1 VVNYPLR
8 VTPTFTFVKG
18 STPGYSLNGIE
29 KLVAQGESY
38 TLKDDTSRAARL
50 ECCSKGTSM
59 AILSGTDTSTATTNY
74 GEATEKGVNTGWSPK
89 TRETTS
95 DILTLWGLADL
106 GSDMTDTYMLSMS
119 YDHKKVLPVQ
129 LRRGLLGL
137 ATKDEDGNWVNAV
150 DNNFGGRK
158 NFVLGPWN
166 SSYDVGT
173 YGIDLKTHAAGAVIN
188 HGGEFAVAGFSPLP
202 ILSSVGH

>member
-8 VTPTFTFVKG
+8 VTPTFTFVRR
-18 STPGYSLNGIE
+18 STTGYSLNGIE

-38 TLKDDTSRAARL
+38 TLKDDTSMAARL

-74 GEATEKGVNTGWSPK
+74 GEATEKAVNTGWSPK

-106 GSDMTDTYMLSMS
+106 GSDMTDTYVLSMS

-188 HGGEFAVAGFSPLP
+188 HGGEFAVAGFPPLP
-202 ILSSVGH
+202 ILSFVGH